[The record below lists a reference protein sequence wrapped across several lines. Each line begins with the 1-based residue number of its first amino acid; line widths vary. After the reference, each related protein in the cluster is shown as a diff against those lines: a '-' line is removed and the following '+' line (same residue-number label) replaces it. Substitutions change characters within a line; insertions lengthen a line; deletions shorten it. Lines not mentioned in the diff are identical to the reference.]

1 MTTNTIKELMMLQK
15 KEAFLWEQLEEA
27 VELTE
32 NTNMLKYLT
41 TELDRIKSKIMEIET
56 QQYFKELDEEYAE
69 NSNET
74 TDKWDKKKSEEFYNW

>member
-1 MTTNTIKELMMLQK
+1 
-15 KEAFLWEQLEEA
+15 
-27 VELTE
+27 
-32 NTNMLKYLT
+32 MLKYLT

>member
-74 TDKWDKKKSEEFYNW
+74 TDK

>member
-1 MTTNTIKELMMLQK
+1 MMLQK

-74 TDKWDKKKSEEFYNW
+74 TDK